1 MFKVLR
7 VLSTLIVVLVLAA
20 ACTPPAAPT
29 AAPADTSPTTAAV
42 QPASPT
48 EAAPAVESPTE
59 APVEA
64 PAAEPKAI
72 TGQIGANDPRS
83 IDPQR
88 AVDTR
93 DWGLVNQFFPSMA
106 IQDLATNELVPAMAK
121 DWEVSDDGLT
131 YTFHMLENVPWVRYN
146 ADSGQV
152 EEVKDDS
159 GATRYVTAA
168 DFVYGFLRALNPETG
183 SPAAYML
190 APYIQGG
197 MEYNGGTGT
206 AEDVGL
212 KAVDDFTFEV
222 TAPEKV
228 GFTLAIYSII
238 NAKATPAW
246 QIEAAGDSW
255 TEPESIHTYGP
266 YALQGWEHEATMTLI
281 KNPFWPG
288 NVGIGQAKID
298 EVTLKFIDEV
308 VGLRDFEAGSL
319 DWTIV
324 PGDQIARIQ
333 SDPALAEQ
341 LKIVPGVCIQ
351 AWNFNTTK
359 PPFDNVHI
367 RRAFNYSVDRQS
379 LVDNVLTGGQTPAV
393 FYTPPG
399 VPGAPSG
406 TDAAKAVTLYD
417 PEKAKEELALGL
429 ADLGLT
435 SVDQLPKVTVEF
447 GNAAELSAVGQ
458 TLQAM
463 WLENLGIQTEI
474 AQIDNTVYW
483 SKQEEDGGQIH
494 RGGWCPDYNDPNNY
508 LRDVYRSDSIYNYGK
523 WNNPEFDKLIDD
535 ARVESDPAKRLEM
548 YTQAETLLSVEDSA
562 TMVLYYTGRPQVTRT
577 GLQRSYSPAGT
588 EYYWEW
594 DLTE

>member
-1 MFKVLR
+1 MSKVFR
-7 VLSTLIVVLVLAA
+7 VLSTLIVVVVLAA
-20 ACTPPAAPT
+20 ACTPAAAPT
-29 AAPADTSPTTAAV
+29 QAPAETSPTTAPE
-42 QPASPT
+42 QPAAPT
-48 EAAPAVESPTE
+48 EAAPAAEAPTE
-59 APVEA
+59 APA
-64 PAAEPKAI
+64 PAAETEPVVI
-72 TGQIGANDPRS
+72 NGQIGANDPRS

-106 IQDLATNELVPAMAK
+106 IQDLETGELEPAMAES
-121 DWEVSDDGLT
+121 WEVSDDGLVF
-131 YTFHMLENVPWVRYN
+131 TFHMMENVPWVRFN
-146 ADSGQV
+146 ADTGQV

-159 GATRYVTAA
+159 GATRYVTAN
-168 DFVYGFLRALNPETG
+168 DFVYGFMRALNPETG

-190 APYIQGG
+190 APYIVGAA
-197 MEYNGGTGT
+197 EYNAGTGA

-212 KAVDDFTFEV
+212 RAVDEYTFEV

-228 GFTLAIYSII
+228 GFALAIYSII
-238 NAKATPAW
+238 NSKATPQW
-246 QIEAAGDSW
+246 EIEASGDSW
-255 TEPESIHTYGP
+255 TEPETINTYGP
-266 YALQGWEHEATMTLI
+266 YALKGWEHEATMTLI

-288 NVGIGQAKID
+288 SEGIQQPKID
-298 EVTLKFIDEV
+298 EINLKFIDEV
-308 VGLRDFEAGSL
+308 VGLRDFEAGSV

-324 PGDQIARIQ
+324 PGDQIARLKA
-333 SDPALAEQ
+333 DPALSEQ
-341 LKIVPGVCIQ
+341 LAIVPGVCVQ

-367 RRAFNYSVDRQS
+367 RRAFNYSVDRNS
-379 LVDNVLTGGQTPAV
+379 LVDNVLTGGQTAAV

-399 VPGAPSG
+399 VPGAPSA
-406 TDAAKAVTLYD
+406 TDAAKQVQLYN

-435 SVDQLPKVTVEF
+435 SVSELPAITLEF

-463 WLENLGIQTEI
+463 WLENLGIQVEI

-523 WNNPEFDKLIDD
+523 WNNAEFDRLIDE
-535 ARVESDPAKRLEM
+535 ARVETDPAKRLEM

-562 TMVLYYTGRPQVTRT
+562 TMVLYYAGRPQLTRP
-577 GLQRSYSPAGT
+577 GLQRTFSPAGT
-588 EYYWEW
+588 EYFWDWEV
-594 DLTE
+594 TE

>member
-1 MFKVLR
+1 MYKVLR
-7 VLSTLIVVLVLAA
+7 VLSTLIVIVVLAV
-20 ACTPPAAPT
+20 ACTPQAAPT
-29 AAPADTSPTTAAV
+29 TAPADTSPTTAPA
-42 QPASPT
+42 QPAAPT
-48 EAAPAVESPTE
+48 TAAPAAESPTE
-59 APVEA
+59 APAEA
-64 PAAEPKAI
+64 PAAAKVI
-72 TGQIGANDPRS
+72 SGQMGANDPRS

-106 IQDLATNELVPAMAK
+106 IQSLKTGELEPAMAK
-121 DWEVSDDGLT
+121 DWKVSDDGLT
-131 YTFHMLENVPWVRYN
+131 FTFHMLEQVPWVRYN
-146 ADSGQV
+146 ADTGAV

-159 GATRYVTAA
+159 GATRYVTAK
-168 DFVYGFLRALNPETG
+168 DFVFGFMRALNPETG

-190 APYIQGG
+190 APYIKGAT
-197 MEYNGGTGT
+197 EYNAGTGK
-206 AEDVGL
+206 AEDVAIR
-212 KAVDDFTFEV
+212 AVDDYTFEV
-222 TAPEKV
+222 IAPEKV

-238 NAKATPAW
+238 NAKATPEWDITAN
-246 QIEAAGDSW
+246 ADAW
-255 TEPESIHTYGP
+255 TEPENINSYGP
-266 YALQGWEHEATMTLI
+266 YAMKGWEHEATMTLV

-288 NVGIGQAKID
+288 NTGIPQAKID
-298 EVTLKFIDEV
+298 EVNLKFIDEV
-308 VGLRDFEAGSL
+308 VGLRDFEAGTL
-319 DWTIV
+319 DWTLV
-324 PGDQIARIQ
+324 PGDQIARIE
-333 SDPALAEQ
+333 SDPNLSPL
-341 LKIVPGVCIQ
+341 LKVVPGVCIQ

-367 RRAFNYSVDRQS
+367 RRAFNYAVDRQS
-379 LVDNVLTGGQTPAV
+379 LVDNVLVGGQTAAV

-406 TDAAKAVTLYD
+406 TDAAKQVQLFNAD
-417 PEKAKEELALGL
+417 KAKEELALGL

-447 GNAAELSAVGQ
+447 GNAAELNAVAQ

-463 WLENLGIQTEI
+463 WLETLGVQVDL

-523 WNNPEFDKLIDD
+523 WNNPEFDKAIDE
-535 ARVESDPAKRLEM
+535 ARVETDPAKRLAL
-548 YTQAETLLSVEDSA
+548 YTQAETLLSVTDSA
-562 TMVLYYTGRPQVTRT
+562 TMVLYYTGRPQVTKPT
-577 GLQRSYSPAGT
+577 LQRSYSPAGT
-588 EYYWEW
+588 EYFWEW